1 MSIKSRAFKYL
12 TRKTSR
18 SIIMFLL
25 MTLITITLFSSIS
38 IHSSVKSLKHSLQY
52 NTNSSFSI
60 ESTNGSI
67 AIQDLQ
73 FLQNEDIKAKV
84 AKTNY
89 QLEGFASLKEMQ
101 VVSTENGVILD
112 EDINAGTTNVLRVSA
127 VQRSNDHRS
136 FIAESFKLVSGRHL
150 NENDQNKILVH
161 EEFAKLNNL
170 KLGDKVKLSKAE
182 FNQEQMYPER
192 NENDGVE
199 LYTNEK
205 TQESNQQNNLHHK
218 SKTTQNMTTEPID
231 YEIVGI
237 FTGETLENFTGTSA
251 DISQNHVFTD
261 FHSAQSLSA
270 HESNEKE
277 GDAKSSERASTVRV
291 FAKDAAELDSLY
303 AKVQEA
309 LKDNKNVKLVKDA
322 NSVSD
327 VLDSIAVVEQ
337 IVLIMSLAIFF
348 GGILV
353 LSLLLL
359 LWLRERI
366 HEVAILLSVGKSK
379 SEIIYQFLLELFVL
393 SIPTIIISTLLSAF
407 TTQWMWKAFIADEV
421 SASESIMNAG
431 LGNNLW
437 LNTLITYG
445 VLCLIVVI
453 AVLISSFFIL
463 KKKPRELLDEII

>member
-60 ESTNGSI
+60 ESINGSI
-67 AIQDLQ
+67 AIQDLK
-73 FLQNEDIKAKV
+73 FLQDEDIKAKI

-112 EDINAGTTNVLRVSA
+112 QDINAGTTNVLRVSA

-150 NENDQNKILVH
+150 NENDHNKILVH

-237 FTGETLENFTGTSA
+237 FTGETLEDFTGTSA

-261 FHSAQSLSA
+261 FHSAQSLNTS
-270 HESNEKE
+270 ESNEE
-277 GDAKSSERASTVRV
+277 GDENSSERASTIRV
-291 FAKDAAELDSLY
+291 FAKDAAELDDLY
-303 AKVQEA
+303 NEVQET
-309 LKDNKNVKLVKDA
+309 LKDNKDIKLVKDA

-327 VLDSIAVVEQ
+327 VLDSIVVVEQ
-337 IVLIMSLAIFF
+337 IVLIMSLTIFF

-379 SEIIYQFLLELFVL
+379 SEIIYQFILELFVL
-393 SIPTIIISTLLSAF
+393 SIPTIIVSTLLSAF

>member
-60 ESTNGSI
+60 ESINGSI
-67 AIQDLQ
+67 AIQDLK
-73 FLQNEDIKAKV
+73 FLQDEDIKAKI

-127 VQRSNDHRS
+127 VQRSKDHRS

-150 NENDQNKILVH
+150 NENDRNKILVH

-199 LYTNEK
+199 LYTNEES
-205 TQESNQQNNLHHK
+205 QESNQQNNLHHK
-218 SKTTQNMTTEPID
+218 SKTTQNKTAEPID

-261 FHSAQSLSA
+261 FHSAQSLNAS
-270 HESNEKE
+270 ESNEE
-277 GDAKSSERASTVRV
+277 DDANSSERASTIRV
-291 FAKDAAELDSLY
+291 FAKDAAELDTLY
-303 AKVQEA
+303 SEVQET
-309 LKDNKNVKLVKDA
+309 LKDNKDIKLAKDS

-421 SASESIMNAG
+421 SASEAIMNAG

>member
-60 ESTNGSI
+60 ESINGSI
-67 AIQDLQ
+67 AIQDLK
-73 FLQNEDIKAKV
+73 FLQDEDIKAKI

-112 EDINAGTTNVLRVSA
+112 QDINAGTTNVLRVSA

-150 NENDQNKILVH
+150 NEKDHNKILVH

-261 FHSAQSLSA
+261 FHSAQSLNAS
-270 HESNEKE
+270 ESDEE
-277 GDAKSSERASTVRV
+277 GDDNSSERASTIRV

-303 AKVQEA
+303 SAVQET
-309 LKDNKNVKLVKDA
+309 LKDNKDIKLVKDA

-337 IVLIMSLAIFF
+337 IVLIMSLTIFF

-379 SEIIYQFLLELFVL
+379 SEIIYQLLLELFVL

>member
-1 MSIKSRAFKYL
+1 MSIKSRALKYL

-25 MTLITITLFSSIS
+25 MTLITITLFSSVS
-38 IHSSVKSLKHSLQY
+38 IHSSVKSLKHNLQY

-67 AIQDLQ
+67 AIQDLK
-73 FLQNEDIKAKV
+73 FLQDEAIKAKI
-84 AKTNY
+84 AKINY
-89 QLEGFASLKEMQ
+89 QLEGFASLKDMQ

-112 EDINAGTTNVLRVSA
+112 EDINAGKSNVLRVSA

-192 NENDGVE
+192 NENDGAE
-199 LYTNEK
+199 LYTDKK
-205 TQESNQQNNLHHK
+205 TQESNHKDDLHHT
-218 SKTTQNMTTEPID
+218 SKTTQNQTSEPID

-261 FHSAQSLSA
+261 FQSAQKLNSY
-270 HESNEKE
+270 ESNND
-277 GDAKSSERASTVRV
+277 GANSRSERASSVRI

-303 AKVQEA
+303 SKVQAA

-379 SEIIYQFLLELFVL
+379 SEIIYQFLLELFIL
-393 SIPTIIISTLLSAF
+393 SIPTIIISTILSAF

-421 SASESIMNAG
+421 SASETIMNAG
-431 LGNNLW
+431 LSNNLW

-445 VLCLIVVI
+445 VLSLIVVI

>member
-1 MSIKSRAFKYL
+1 MSIKSRALKYL

-25 MTLITITLFSSIS
+25 MTLITITLFSSVS
-38 IHSSVKSLKHSLQY
+38 IHSSVKSLKHNLQY

-67 AIQDLQ
+67 AIQDLK
-73 FLQNEDIKAKV
+73 FLQDEAIKAKI
-84 AKTNY
+84 AKINY
-89 QLEGFASLKEMQ
+89 QLEGFASLKDMQ

-112 EDINAGTTNVLRVSA
+112 EDINAGKSNVLRVSA

-199 LYTNEK
+199 LYTDKK
-205 TQESNQQNNLHHK
+205 TQESNHKDDLHHT
-218 SKTTQNMTTEPID
+218 SKTTQNQTAEPID

-261 FHSAQSLSA
+261 FQSAQKLNSY
-270 HESNEKE
+270 ESENE
-277 GDAKSSERASTVRV
+277 GADSNSERTSSVRI

-303 AKVQEA
+303 SKVQAA

-379 SEIIYQFLLELFVL
+379 SEIIYQFLLELFIL
-393 SIPTIIISTLLSAF
+393 SIPTIIISTILSAF

-421 SASESIMNAG
+421 SASETIMNAG
-431 LGNNLW
+431 LSNNLW

-445 VLCLIVVI
+445 VLSLIVVI

>member
-1 MSIKSRAFKYL
+1 M
-12 TRKTSR
+12 
-18 SIIMFLL
+18 
-25 MTLITITLFSSIS
+25 
-38 IHSSVKSLKHSLQY
+38 
-52 NTNSSFSI
+52 
-60 ESTNGSI
+60 
-67 AIQDLQ
+67 
-73 FLQNEDIKAKV
+73 
-84 AKTNY
+84 
-89 QLEGFASLKEMQ
+89 
-101 VVSTENGVILD
+101 
-112 EDINAGTTNVLRVSA
+112 
-127 VQRSNDHRS
+127 
-136 FIAESFKLVSGRHL
+136 
-150 NENDQNKILVH
+150 
-161 EEFAKLNNL
+161 
-170 KLGDKVKLSKAE
+170 
-182 FNQEQMYPER
+182 
-192 NENDGVE
+192 
-199 LYTNEK
+199 
-205 TQESNQQNNLHHK
+205 
-218 SKTTQNMTTEPID
+218 
-231 YEIVGI
+231 
-237 FTGETLENFTGTSA
+237 
-251 DISQNHVFTD
+251 SQNHVFTD

-393 SIPTIIISTLLSAF
+393 SIPTIVISTLLSAF

-445 VLCLIVVI
+445 VLCLILVI